1 MLDRSVAPKSG
12 ALQFTNLIEPVEHN
26 LANGC
31 RLFVL
36 NAGDQPVIKFEI
48 QIEASIWQEKTA
60 GISWFTAKMLA
71 EGSVEKS
78 AHKIASIFDFFGAH
92 IEISPGFDHTS
103 ISLYCLK
110 RHFES
115 TLILFQEVLYKPVF
129 PEKELD
135 TLLNIRRQQIRLN
148 NEKNG
153 FISSKNIRK
162 ALYGSVHPYG
172 RSLSEK
178 DLEAI
183 NTSALKH
190 QFDNGFIGKQVLFL
204 SGLVGTTEVQLVSQ
218 LFGGLSFEETSVQ
231 YEVFNKEQSANA
243 SEEKPN
249 SLQSAIK
256 FGWHIPDKNHPDHY
270 KLLVTNEVL
279 GGYFGSRLMR
289 NLREEKGLT
298 YGINSYPIFLRKAA
312 FLLIGTEV
320 VAEKTQLA
328 HDEIIREIEILK
340 NEKMDGNE
348 LQTVT
353 NYMAGSFL
361 SKISTPFHLMDKF
374 QSLHQHNLDYSYYE
388 NFFEALK
395 SITPNDIKE
404 TANSYLDINKM
415 STAVAGKV
423 SSQ

>member
-1 MLDRSVAPKSG
+1 MLDRSVVPKSG
-12 ALQFTNLIEPVEHN
+12 VIQFTSLTQPVEHS
-26 LANGC
+26 LPNGC
-31 RLFVL
+31 KLFVL

-60 GISWFTAKMLA
+60 GISWFIAKMLA

-115 TLILFQEVLYKPVF
+115 TLVLFQEVLYKPAF

-148 NEKNG
+148 KEKNG
-153 FISSKNIRK
+153 FISSKNIRR
-162 ALYGSVHPYG
+162 ALYGNIHPYG
-172 RSLSEK
+172 RSLSEN
-178 DLEAI
+178 DLEEI
-183 NTSALKH
+183 DTNALKH
-190 QFDNGFIGKQVLFL
+190 QFDNGFIGKPVLFL
-204 SGLVGTTEVQLVSQ
+204 SGLVGAAEVQLVSQ
-218 LFGGLSFEETSVQ
+218 LFGDLSFEEVQ
-231 YEVFNKEQSANA
+231 EQKEVFYTEQSANA

-256 FGWHIPDKNHPDHY
+256 LGWHIPDKNHPDHY
-270 KLLVTNEVL
+270 RLLVTNELL
-279 GGYFGSRLMR
+279 GGYFGSRLMK

-298 YGINSYPIFLRKAA
+298 YGINSYPIFLKEAA

-328 HDEIIREIEILK
+328 LDEIIKEINILK
-340 NEKMDGNE
+340 NQKVDKDE

-353 NYMAGSFL
+353 SYMAGSFL

-374 QSLHQHNLDYSYYE
+374 QSLHQHDLDYSYYE
-388 NFFEALK
+388 NFFDALK
-395 SITPNDIKE
+395 SISPDDIRK
-404 TANSYLDINKM
+404 TANSYFDLSKM
-415 STAVAGKV
+415 STAIAGKAL
-423 SSQ
+423 

>member
-1 MLDRSVAPKSG
+1 MLDRTVGPKSG
-12 ALQFTNLIEPVEHN
+12 AIQFTSLIEPVEHN

-36 NAGDQPVIKFEI
+36 NAGDQPVVKFEI

-71 EGSVEKS
+71 EGSVEKA

-115 TLILFQEVLYKPVF
+115 TLILFQEVLYNPAF

-148 NEKNG
+148 NEKNS

-162 ALYGSVHPYG
+162 ALYGNIHPYG
-172 RSLSEK
+172 RSLSEN
-178 DLEAI
+178 DLENI
-183 NTSALKH
+183 DTSALKH
-190 QFDNGFIGKQVLFL
+190 QFDNGFIGKPLLFL
-204 SGLVGTTEVQLVSQ
+204 SGLVGSTETQLVSE
-218 LFGGLSFEETSVQ
+218 LFGNLSFKETSAKN
-231 YEVFNKEQSANA
+231 EVFNIEQSANA
-243 SEEKPN
+243 SEEKQK
-249 SLQSAIK
+249 SIQSAIK
-256 FGWHIPDKNHPDHY
+256 LGWHIPDKNHENHY
-270 KLLVTNEVL
+270 KILVTNEVL
-279 GGYFGSRLMR
+279 GGYFGSRLMK

-298 YGINSYPIFLRKAA
+298 YGINSYPIFFKEAA

-328 HDEIIREIEILK
+328 HNEIIKEIELLK
-340 NEKMDGNE
+340 NETIQMDE

-353 NYMAGSFL
+353 SYMAGSFL

-388 NFFEALK
+388 YFFEALK
-395 SITPNDIKE
+395 SITPDDIKE
-404 TANSYLDINKM
+404 TANTYFDLSKV
-415 STAVAGKV
+415 STAVAGKLG
-423 SSQ
+423 